1 MRVTRFLTPAAA
13 FLTAIAC
20 ADQSPVS
27 PSVRAPIRASSVA
40 TASSSLWAKIVT
52 GQTGP
57 GSLYAL
63 YIPADWNGDA
73 IYFAH
78 GIVPPQAPIALP
90 GDGTDLW
97 DSFAAVRDGLGAL
110 GYAIA
115 YSSFSENGLA
125 VKDGAQR
132 THQLRGLLTSE
143 LKGPPKRSYLVGMS
157 LGSLISVSL
166 VEQFPRQYDG
176 LFAMCGEIAGSVRQF
191 EYIGDVRVLFD
202 FFYPGVLPGDVITP
216 PSTLPSQD
224 QVQGLVVSALAAN
237 PPASLMGLYAI
248 ASTQQTPLAFVPG
261 NVTSFADPALQTM
274 VKSLVAAL
282 YYQLLGTQDVLD
294 RTHGHSPYSNIGRT
308 YTLGTA
314 VLPPPY
320 SAVLESMIAGANAAV
335 PRYEMTPDARNYLQ
349 NYFVPTGNL
358 SIPVLTLHNRWDY
371 LVPFFHEE
379 VFGQLVSDAG
389 ASNMLLQR
397 TVWNYGHCGF
407 GPNNAVDVPLIIN
420 SFQSLV
426 DWVKTGVKPAN

>member
-1 MRVTRFLTPAAA
+1 MRVTRFLLPAAA
-13 FLTAIAC
+13 LLTAIAC

-27 PSVRAPIRASSVA
+27 PSIRAPLKASSVA
-40 TASSSLWAKIVT
+40 TPNASPWAKIIT

-63 YIPADWNGDA
+63 YIPVDWNGDA

-78 GIVPPQAPIALP
+78 GIVPPQAPITLP
-90 GDGTDLW
+90 DDGSDLW
-97 DSFAAVRDGLGAL
+97 DSFAAVREGLGAL

-132 THQLRGLLTSE
+132 THQLRGLLAAE

-166 VEQFPRQYDG
+166 VEQFPNQYDG

-224 QVQGLVVSALAAN
+224 QVQGMVLGALFAN
-237 PPASLMGLYAI
+237 PPSSLNGLYAI
-248 ASTQQTPLAFVPG
+248 ASTAQTPLAFVPG
-261 NVTSFADPALQTM
+261 DVTNPASPSFQTLAQ
-274 VKSLVAAL
+274 SLVAAL

-294 RTHGHSPYSNIGRT
+294 RTHGHSPYSNTGRT
-308 YTLGTA
+308 YTLGTPA
-314 VLPPPY
+314 IPGTASIFAPL
-320 SAVLESMIAGANAAV
+320 IAAADAGV
-335 PRYEMTPDARNYLQ
+335 PRYDMPPDARNYLE

-407 GPNNAVDVPLIIN
+407 GPNNAVDVPLILN

-426 DWVKTGVKPAN
+426 DWVTTGVKPTS